1 MNVLKT
7 KLICIFVSLSLAVT
21 YFYIVKPWAMGI
33 PGNGTNFWV
42 FSAMSKANPHLDSI
56 YPVWRS
62 RIAGMWI
69 SGKLVDSAVQNG
81 QLKVEDAQ
89 RVFGMYHAVWLFL
102 FFLMIV
108 FLVQEPLFIITSCFA
123 CMLYMFTPRAS
134 YYAYPWDIPAMIF
147 FTWNYLLWRKKHYN
161 LMLLVMFVG
170 YFFKETIIVSG
181 VLYFFTDLSKGRK
194 IQYLIA
200 TAAIALI
207 LKVGIT
213 LGVDGKISLVTNQ
226 FISGNQG
233 HLFKDSTFFIN
244 IMDLITPNLNHF
256 IFVNGGTF
264 IVSLLL
270 PMRTQIERGTKAVL
284 GVFFLAALLAGA
296 LKEFRIMLDI
306 MPISIFAIRDYLQQL
321 NNPAV
326 PAPRTVSKPAQKPS
340 PKSAAGG
347 RPASNH

>member
-7 KLICIFVSLSLAVT
+7 RLICIFVSLSLAVT
-21 YFYIVKPWAMGI
+21 YFYTVKQWAMGI

-42 FSAMSKANPHLDSI
+42 FSAMSKVNPHLDSI

-69 SGKLVDSAVQNG
+69 SGKLVDSAVENG
-81 QLKVEDAQ
+81 QLKIEDAQ

-102 FFLMIV
+102 FFLMII
-108 FLVQEPLFIITSCFA
+108 FLVKEPLFIITSCYA
-123 CMLYMFTPRAS
+123 CMLYMFTPRS
-134 YYAYPWDIPAMIF
+134 SCYAYPWDIPAMLF
-147 FTWNYLLWRKKHYN
+147 FTLNYLFWREKRYN
-161 LMLLVMFVG
+161 LMLVVMFVG
-170 YFFKETIIVSG
+170 YFFKETIIISG
-181 VLYFFTDLSKGRK
+181 VLYFFTDLSKWRK

-200 TAAIALI
+200 TAAIAFI

-213 LGVDGKISLVTNQ
+213 LGIDGKISLVTNQ

-244 IMDLITPNLNHF
+244 IVELMTPNLNHF

-264 IVSLLL
+264 IISLLL
-270 PMRTQIERGTKAVL
+270 PMRTQVEKGTKLVL
-284 GVFFLAALLAGA
+284 GAFFLASLLAGA

-306 MPISIFAIRDYLQQL
+306 LPISILAIRDYLQQL
-321 NNPAV
+321 NGPPVSVQATPA
-326 PAPRTVSKPAQKPS
+326 KPPQKLPKKPS
-340 PKSAAGG
+340 AGSPK
-347 RPASNH
+347 